1 MPAFR
6 DEVGYAFRMGR
17 FNAILKRLLGE
28 HLEYGKITCHSF
40 RCGLASLLAENRFS
54 DEDIRAIGRWD
65 SAPFMVY
72 IKKPRLTR
80 CRVVRKIGGSVIREV
95 VASEKPSC

>member
-17 FNAILKRLLGE
+17 FNGILKKLLKN
-28 HLEYGKITCHSF
+28 HVEYGRITMHSF
-40 RCGLASLLAENRFS
+40 RCGLASLLAENGFS

-65 SAPFMVY
+65 SAAFLVY
-72 IKKPRLTR
+72 VQKPRLTR
-80 CRVVRKIGGSVIREV
+80 CRVAKKLGGSIIRELR
-95 VASEKPSC
+95 